1 MPIFDLILIIF
12 LGGFIF
18 YGFYIGL
25 VRMILN
31 LGSSIIS
38 IIISVNIYLKIYEII
53 PFIGFGSESLGKTIS
68 FILVLI
74 ILNYA
79 LSFVFKFIAKI
90 LKIITSLPVISF
102 VNRFMGGI
110 LGLIQGLFV
119 LGVIIFVMSRYA
131 ITNDFLNNLVANSD
145 VAPIFVGS
153 INWITPLVPE
163 ALRLLE
169 SAIR

>member
-1 MPIFDLILIIF
+1 MPIFDLVLIIF

-38 IIISVNIYLKIYEII
+38 IIISVNIYLKVYELI

-74 ILNYA
+74 ILSYA
-79 LSFVFKFIAKI
+79 LSFAFKFAAKI
-90 LKIITSLPVISF
+90 LKIITSLPIISF
-102 VNRFMGGI
+102 VNRFLGGI
-110 LGLIQGLFV
+110 LGLVQGLFV

-131 ITNDFLNNLVANSD
+131 ITNDFLNNLIVSSD
-145 VAPIFVGS
+145 VAPIFMGS

-163 ALRLLE
+163 ALRLLD